1 MGSLDFSDEA
11 FEVLDE
17 RVDRGRDWS
26 VIVGIADDVENSFKL
41 SQELFKPLQLVRR
54 DDSLIF
60 CVVLHI
66 RLV

>member
-26 VIVGIADDVENSFKL
+26 VIVGIADDVENAFKL

>member
-60 CVVLHI
+60 
-66 RLV
+66 